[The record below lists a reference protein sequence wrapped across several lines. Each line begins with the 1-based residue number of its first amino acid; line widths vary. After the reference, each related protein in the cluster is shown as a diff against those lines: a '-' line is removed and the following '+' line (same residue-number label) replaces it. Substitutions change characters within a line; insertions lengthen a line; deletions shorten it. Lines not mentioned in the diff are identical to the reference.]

1 MSTTRQ
7 KRFVTRSRFFG
18 RPLSWYLLL
27 WMCLIYVGGVF
38 GETTFQYSF
47 KPCAQG
53 LCPFVI
59 ATSNSLSPSFPI
71 VLAFTLL
78 MGLLSLS
85 LWLSMSGTWKFWRSW
100 GCFLLQGILVLIISL
115 LPGQQQLYVVLSLYL
130 ALTLEA
136 LAVFQRARPVLLL
149 GVYYGLLFIIDL
161 VLSLFQNLGGTKLL
175 YGASI
180 RGPWLETLL
189 GQSANYLALLLFAAG
204 YLVMYV
210 QQLRSRAQLEL
221 AHKELQASAAR
232 IQELTLLN
240 ERQRMARELHD
251 TLVQDLAGLIRQL
264 DVASSL
270 LAQQRP
276 ERAQAI
282 LQESGAAARAALV
295 EARSAIEDLRAEIPP
310 IASLD
315 KAVQEEIERFRSAT
329 GIACQC
335 DLTAL
340 PLVPSSQYEQVVRA
354 ISEGLTN
361 VARHA
366 RATHAWVRT
375 NQSGETL
382 TIEIGDDGIGFNS
395 ELNMQS
401 GHYGLLGLRERA
413 RLAQGRFEVKSA
425 PGEGTVLL
433 LHLPLQNEEG

>member
-1 MSTTRQ
+1 
-7 KRFVTRSRFFG
+7 
-18 RPLSWYLLL
+18 
-27 WMCLIYVGGVF
+27 MCLIYIGGVF
-38 GETTFQYSF
+38 GETSFQHSF

-53 LCPFVI
+53 LCPFVL
-59 ATSNSLSPSFPI
+59 ATSNTLSPSFPV

-85 LWLSMSGTWKFWRSW
+85 LWLSMSGIWKLWRSW

-149 GVYYGLLFIIDL
+149 GGYYGLLFMIA
-161 VLSLFQNLGGTKLL
+161 VMLSLFQNLGVTKLL
-175 YGASI
+175 EGASLP
-180 RGPWLETLL
+180 GPWLETLL

-204 YLVMYV
+204 YLFMYV
-210 QQLRSRAQLEL
+210 QQLRSRAQLER
-221 AHKELQASAAR
+221 AHQELQTSAAK

-270 LAQQRP
+270 LANQRT

-295 EARSAIEDLRAEIPP
+295 EARSAIGDLRAEIPP
-310 IASLD
+310 ISSLD
-315 KAVQEEIERFRSAT
+315 QAVQEEIERFSRAT

-335 DLTAL
+335 DLAAL
-340 PLVPSSQYEQVVRA
+340 PLVPSSQYEQVVKT

-366 RATHAWVRT
+366 RAKHAWVRIG
-375 NQSGETL
+375 QSGETL
-382 TIEIGDDGIGFNS
+382 TLEVGDDGIGFSS
-395 ELNMQS
+395 EVTMQS
-401 GHYGLLGLRERA
+401 GHYGLVGLRERA
-413 RLAQGRFEVKSA
+413 RLAQGQFEVKSV

-433 LHLPLQNEEG
+433 LHLPLEREEG